1 MKWVITHGMHTLT
14 AFWAETSVQNK
25 FQVNEMGYYS
35 WNAHFGRILGRNF
48 EKNSHEWEK
57 WLEEGLMVVCPHK
70 FINVMIII
78 K

>member
-1 MKWVITHGMHTLT
+1 
-14 AFWAETSVQNK
+14 
-25 FQVNEMGYYS
+25 MGYYS
-35 WNAHFGRILGRNF
+35 WNAHFDRILGRNF